1 MNDLVS
7 IIIPYYKKKLYIR
20 RALCSVYNQT
30 YQKFEI
36 IIVYDDSNL
45 QELYFLKKIINKN
58 YKIKIILNEKNLG
71 AGYSRNV
78 GIDKSKGNFVAFLDA
93 DDYWHKKKL
102 KIQLDF
108 MNKNKSNFSFTSYNV
123 VNDKNSLIRTIP
135 AMKILSYNQ
144 LIKSCD
150 IGLSTVMIRKPV
162 LKKNKFTNMKT
173 KEDYALWLSIAKD
186 NKLYGINKIL
196 TTWQKSPNSLSSG
209 TLQKVKDAYHLYNCH
224 MKYGP
229 LKSIFSTLILS
240 INFIKKRYL

>member
-36 IIVYDDSNL
+36 IIVYDDENL
-45 QELYFLKKIINKN
+45 QEFYFLKKIINKN
-58 YKIKIILNEKNLG
+58 YKIKIIVNEKNLG

-78 GIDKSKGNFVAFLDA
+78 GVDKSEGSFIAFLDA

-123 VNDKNSLIRTIP
+123 VNDKNSLTRTIP
-135 AMKILSYNQ
+135 AMKTLSYNQ

-150 IGLSTVMIRKPV
+150 IGLSTVMIRKHI
-162 LKKNKFTNMKT
+162 LKKNKFTNMQT

-224 MKYGP
+224 MKYSP

>member
-1 MNDLVS
+1 MNDLIS
-7 IIIPYYKKKLYIR
+7 LIIPYYKKISYIE
-20 RALCSVYNQT
+20 RALSSIYKQT

-36 IIVYDDSNL
+36 IIVYDDLNL
-45 QELYFLKKIINKN
+45 QELYFLNKIINKK
-58 YKIKIILNEKNLG
+58 YKIKIIVNKKNLG
-71 AGYSRNV
+71 SGYSRNV
-78 GIDKSKGNFVAFLDA
+78 GIEKSKGSYIAFLDA

-102 KIQLDF
+102 QIQLNF
-108 MNKNKSNFSFTSYNV
+108 MKKKKADFSFTSYNIINIKKKIIGV
-123 VNDKNSLIRTIP
+123 IP

-150 IGLSTVMIRKPV
+150 IGLSTVMIKRHI
-162 LKKNKFTNMKT
+162 LKKNKFSNMKT

-186 NKLYGINKIL
+186 TKLYGINKIL
-196 TTWQKSPNSLSSG
+196 TTWQKSANSLSSG

-229 LKSIFSTLILS
+229 FKSIFSTLILS